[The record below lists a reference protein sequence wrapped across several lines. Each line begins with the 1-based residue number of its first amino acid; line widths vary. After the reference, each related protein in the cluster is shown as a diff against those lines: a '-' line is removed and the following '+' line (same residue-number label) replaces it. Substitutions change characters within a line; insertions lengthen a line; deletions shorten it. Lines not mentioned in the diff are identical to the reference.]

1 MSSFAYLFHPTT
13 NIHSHYTPIFTILA
27 ILLSEHLYVA
37 LRIVIRSC
45 VQALPSWSDIVVR
58 KEEFNL
64 KKIWLNKLMATSKSK
79 RATIDTSPS
88 AASSGR
94 SRDLLRVESP
104 DPRTKSLWSL
114 DSTPEAT
121 ALQLIQNAFKTE

>member
-13 NIHSHYTPIFTILA
+13 NIHSSYTPIFTILA
-27 ILLSEHLYVA
+27 ILLAEHLYVA
-37 LRIVIRSC
+37 LRLVIRSC

-64 KKIWLNKLMATSKSK
+64 KKIWLNKLMATGKTK
-79 RATIDTSPS
+79 RSTIDASPS
-88 AASSGR
+88 SSGR
-94 SRDLLRVESP
+94 TRDLRVESP
-104 DPRTKSLWSL
+104 DPRTKTLWSI